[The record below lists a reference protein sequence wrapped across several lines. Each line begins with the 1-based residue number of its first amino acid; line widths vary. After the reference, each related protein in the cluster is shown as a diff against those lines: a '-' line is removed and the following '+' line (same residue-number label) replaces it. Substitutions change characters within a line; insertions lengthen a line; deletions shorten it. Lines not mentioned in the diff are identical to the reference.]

1 MRSPTRASELVTDV
15 QEASLPPVREEDR
28 HRPRGAAGRLRP
40 KVLTADIR
48 ASSERHLAG
57 RLTTTRIEGRG
68 GTVRPCSHA
77 YSWYYD
83 QYERRRLP
91 PARGD
96 HRRRSATP
104 LDRRGEGLD
113 RGREPRP
120 GDDGL
125 GGGAPLRAAPEPAVR
140 LAPATRGTG
149 STRRARVHAGS
160 GRGGRPGT
168 GRGGGPDR
176 DRARPGRRPCRRGR
190 RRGGAAPGARGA
202 AGAGVIAVPP
212 GVRILLAARPVDF
225 RKGMD
230 GLAALVQ
237 QALRADPFAG
247 DVFIFR
253 PRRGDRVKILVFDGT
268 GLVLV
273 TKRLEAGR
281 FCWPSP
287 AEGAVRLSAAQLAT
301 LLEGL
306 PWHRLQ
312 PRAIPRPSTAW

>member
-1 MRSPTRASELVTDV
+1 M
-15 QEASLPPVREEDR
+15 
-28 HRPRGAAGRLRP
+28 
-40 KVLTADIR
+40 K
-48 ASSERHLAG
+48 
-57 RLTTTRIEGRG
+57 GRG
-68 GTVRPCSHA
+68 GTIGPCSYA

-83 QYERRRLP
+83 WYERRRLP

-96 HRRRSATP
+96 HRRRPAPP

-120 GDDGL
+120 GEHRL

-140 LAPATRGTG
+140 LAPAAPGTG
-149 STRRARVHAGS
+149 RARGSRVRAGS

-168 GRGGGPDR
+168 GRDGGPDR
-176 DRARPGRRPCRRGR
+176 DRARPGGGAGRGR
-190 RRGGAAPGARGA
+190 RGRGGAAPGARG
-202 AGAGVIAVPP
+202 GARPGVIAVPP
-212 GVRILLAARPVDF
+212 GVRILLATRPVDF

-237 QALRADPFAG
+237 QVLRADPFAG

-253 PRRGDRVKILVFDGT
+253 ARRADRVKILVFDGT
-268 GLVLV
+268 GLCLYS
-273 TKRLEAGR
+273 KRLEAGR

-287 AEGAVRLSAAQLAT
+287 ADGVVRLTGAQLAT

-306 PWHRLQ
+306 AWNMLR
-312 PRAIPRPSTAW
+312 PRPVRRPSAAW